1 MNKLKSFLQS
11 KRVAFFI
18 AAAVALCSIVTAIV
32 YMSGWN
38 PDYKSVVAAVL
49 LLAAGVLFFSLCA
62 VNGRLACVLM
72 ALCLLF
78 AFMFF
83 VVDSFP
89 YFTDNFVDGI
99 KMDDF
104 FVRTI
109 VFASVMLVLFVL
121 SNVAAWVSLDKTS
134 DKCKK
139 NVEGEQK

>member
-11 KRVAFFI
+11 KKAAFFI
-18 AAAVALCSIVTAIV
+18 AAAVALCSVVTGVV
-32 YMSGWN
+32 YMAGWN

-49 LLAAGVLFFSLCA
+49 LIATGVLFFSLCA
-62 VNGRLACVLM
+62 VNDRLACVLM

-89 YFTDNFVDGI
+89 YFTDNFADGI
-99 KMDDF
+99 KMDEF

-109 VFASVMLVLFVL
+109 VFTSVMLVLFVL
-121 SNVAAWVSLDKTS
+121 SDIAAWASLDKTS
-134 DKCKK
+134 DKGKT
-139 NVEGEQK
+139 NVEGEQE